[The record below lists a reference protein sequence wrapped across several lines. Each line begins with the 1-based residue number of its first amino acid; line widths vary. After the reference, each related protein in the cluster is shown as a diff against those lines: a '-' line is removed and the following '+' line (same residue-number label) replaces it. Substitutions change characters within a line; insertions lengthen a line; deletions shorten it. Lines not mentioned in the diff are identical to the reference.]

1 MCYCSISDFWS
12 LCALQVNRVV
22 FRSFLELKG
31 RRSGKLVA
39 TSRRSS
45 VATSGQ
51 QKKKSRSDPTLRCS
65 VIYALELKK
74 ERGDLILGLS
84 KNVWTYCGKRSS
96 SNPRDRKDFVF
107 VFLFSNLFM
116 IYRTMPV
123 FNSDMF

>member
-1 MCYCSISDFWS
+1 MCYCPISDFWS
-12 LCALQVNRVV
+12 LCALQVNKVV

-31 RRSGKLVA
+31 RRSGKLAA

-45 VATSGQ
+45 VTTSGQ

-65 VIYALELKK
+65 RNLCFRIIKK
-74 ERGDLILGLS
+74 RGDLILGLS
-84 KNVWTYCGKRSS
+84 KNVRTYCGKRSS
-96 SNPRDRKDFVF
+96 SNLRDRKDFVF